1 MDNLPDPRRSMV
13 AVIVTGIYVLL
24 AVGAFAMMF
33 LAKEDESMAGIFVV
47 LVAIPWTALLPWTM
61 EHFSLD
67 SIAFNT
73 VFSVLAC
80 MLNAWIIYAVIS
92 FISRRLRR

>member
-1 MDNLPDPRRSMV
+1 MDNLPVPRRSIV
-13 AVIVTGIYVLL
+13 ALIVTGIYILI
-24 AVGAFAMMF
+24 AVGAFAVMF
-33 LAKEDESMAGIFVV
+33 MAKEDESMAGIFVV
-47 LVAIPWTALLPWTM
+47 LVAMPWTTLLPWTM
-61 EHFSLD
+61 EYFSLD